1 MSALN
6 MTTFKNRL
14 YSFSP
19 SAHLDPLMKSME
31 AKSRT
36 GFGWKARVLN
46 FAVLGLDFSGFFLN
60 ALATPALI
68 AVQPLSMAAYGA
80 AWAGNRVI
88 CASKIDKPEG
98 AYRRKLSRGLQQIMR
113 ALPNPQ
119 NLGKVVLNV
128 VKFAT
133 AFFASLCVGFVSLK
147 ASLWIHHRLGLICLP
162 RLAKKDREESIL
174 KTAQKRE
181 GRSLVH
187 AFQAQSALNKTH
199 IQKKL
204 RKDFLLKE
212 GLLPKAIEEATNK
225 KRVTA
230 KIQIQAQLGREFNP
244 QEWQQMQDFFWRKLS
259 DPFTFSQKSPHEFQE
274 LLKNPPSEITTFL
287 NKYFKWKIDGAS
299 PQVLKQPFAFKST
312 KHYEEY
318 LLKYYEWN
326 LTPEEALK
334 YAKAIELNQEQRHR
348 LEKSVQDEMH
358 KKIARIHQHGI
369 KKELQSEAFFQRL
382 MGLMKPEMTFEQK
395 NTVEKRLK
403 KIMALENSFL
413 KTFRK
418 NKELT
423 DQQIHDLMKSVSGS
437 FSKEELEALHAFAK
451 ACSHQVEQTDLK
463 TERELKKR
471 LESSKNSQFLYPHSH
486 YYQLKKKVLQHLVL
500 MTPQDLR
507 PLSPSILDLEK
518 SREKALKILLDA
530 FYIKGGDGQVLRREE
545 IETYAFRLT
554 NTQNISIDKNY
565 WLKQQSE
572 PLEDVKTK
580 YAWTSVTLRFSKKD
594 PDVPEKIIFSKPAS
608 KGNNP
613 YTPLQEYFNKKI
625 GKPQHEWSWN
635 ELEQE
640 SKKRQKV
647 FLDAAKNSHLNRERR
662 QNTYLFDQICPVRIQ
677 GVYGQV
683 AEQQA
688 KHFSVQE
695 EKDNRLWQSV
705 MQSYEDLQDENEKL
719 LTRIKELESQKQALK
734 N

>member
-1 MSALN
+1 MPPLN
-6 MTTFKNRL
+6 RLPFKNRL

-19 SAHLDPLMKSME
+19 SVHLDSVMKSME
-31 AKSRT
+31 NKSRS

-46 FAVLGLDFSGFFLN
+46 FAVLGLDLSGFFLN
-60 ALATPALI
+60 VVATPTLLA
-68 AVQPLSMAAYGA
+68 AQPLSMATYGTTWA
-80 AWAGNRVI
+80 ANRII
-88 CASKIDKPEG
+88 CTSKIDKPQG
-98 AYRRKLSRGLQQIMR
+98 AYRRKLSRLLQQIMR

-119 NLGKVVLNV
+119 NLGRVVLNI

-133 AFFASLCVGFVSLK
+133 AFFASLCVGFISFK
-147 ASLWIHHRLGLICLP
+147 ASLWIHHRLGLICSP
-162 RLAKKDREESIL
+162 ELAKKDREESIL
-174 KTAQKRE
+174 KNAQKRE
-181 GRSLVH
+181 GRSLM
-187 AFQAQSALNKTH
+187 QACRAQAVLNAAH
-199 IQKKL
+199 IEKKL
-204 RKDFLLKE
+204 RKDLWVKE
-212 GLLPKAIEEATNK
+212 GLLSRAIDEATQK
-225 KRVTA
+225 KRAMA
-230 KIQIQAQLGREFNP
+230 KIHIQAQLGREFNS
-244 QEWQQMQDFFWRKLS
+244 QEWQQIQDFFWKKLS
-259 DPFTFSQKSPHEFQE
+259 DPFTFSQKSSHDFQE

-287 NKYFKWKIDGAS
+287 NKYFKWKSDDPS
-299 PQVLKQPFAFKST
+299 PQVLMQPFAYKST

-334 YAKAIELNQEQRHR
+334 CAKAIELNQEQRRH
-348 LEKSVQDEMH
+348 LEKSVQEEMR
-358 KKIARIHQHGI
+358 KKIARIHQHSI
-369 KKELQSEAFFQRL
+369 KKEMQSEEFFQRL
-382 MGLMKPEMTFEQK
+382 TCLMKPEMTFEQK
-395 NTVEKRLK
+395 NTAEKRLK
-403 KIMALENSFL
+403 KIIALENSFL

-423 DQQIHDLMKSVSGS
+423 DQQIHELMKSVSVA
-437 FSKEELEALHAFAK
+437 FSQEELEALHAFAK
-451 ACSHQVEQTDLK
+451 ACSYQVEQTDLK
-463 TERELKKR
+463 RERELKKR
-471 LESSKNSQFLYPHSH
+471 LENSKNSLFLFPHSH

-500 MTPQDLR
+500 MTSQDLR
-507 PLSPSILDLEK
+507 PLSPSLLDLEK

-530 FYIKGGDGQVLRREE
+530 FYVKGGDGQVMRREE
-545 IETYAFRLT
+545 IEMYAFRLT
-554 NTQNISIDKNY
+554 NTQNIPIDKNY

-572 PLEDVKTK
+572 PLEGVKTK
-580 YAWTSVTLRFSKKD
+580 YAWASVTLRFSKKD
-594 PDVPEKIIFSKPAS
+594 PNVPEKIIFSKPAS
-608 KGNNP
+608 KRNNP

-635 ELEQE
+635 ELEQA

-647 FLDAAKNSHLNRERR
+647 FLDAAKNSQVYRERR

-705 MQSYEDLQDENEKL
+705 MQSYLDLQDEKEKL
-719 LTRIKELESQKQALK
+719 LTRIAQLESENQAPK

>member
-1 MSALN
+1 
-6 MTTFKNRL
+6 
-14 YSFSP
+14 
-19 SAHLDPLMKSME
+19 
-31 AKSRT
+31 
-36 GFGWKARVLN
+36 
-46 FAVLGLDFSGFFLN
+46 
-60 ALATPALI
+60 
-68 AVQPLSMAAYGA
+68 
-80 AWAGNRVI
+80 
-88 CASKIDKPEG
+88 
-98 AYRRKLSRGLQQIMR
+98 
-113 ALPNPQ
+113 
-119 NLGKVVLNV
+119 
-128 VKFAT
+128 
-133 AFFASLCVGFVSLK
+133 
-147 ASLWIHHRLGLICLP
+147 
-162 RLAKKDREESIL
+162 
-174 KTAQKRE
+174 
-181 GRSLVH
+181 
-187 AFQAQSALNKTH
+187 
-199 IQKKL
+199 
-204 RKDFLLKE
+204 
-212 GLLPKAIEEATNK
+212 
-225 KRVTA
+225 
-230 KIQIQAQLGREFNP
+230 
-244 QEWQQMQDFFWRKLS
+244 
-259 DPFTFSQKSPHEFQE
+259 
-274 LLKNPPSEITTFL
+274 
-287 NKYFKWKIDGAS
+287 
-299 PQVLKQPFAFKST
+299 
-312 KHYEEY
+312 
-318 LLKYYEWN
+318 
-326 LTPEEALK
+326 
-334 YAKAIELNQEQRHR
+334 
-348 LEKSVQDEMH
+348 
-358 KKIARIHQHGI
+358 
-369 KKELQSEAFFQRL
+369 
-382 MGLMKPEMTFEQK
+382 
-395 NTVEKRLK
+395 
-403 KIMALENSFL
+403 
-413 KTFRK
+413 
-418 NKELT
+418 
-423 DQQIHDLMKSVSGS
+423 
-437 FSKEELEALHAFAK
+437 
-451 ACSHQVEQTDLK
+451 
-463 TERELKKR
+463 
-471 LESSKNSQFLYPHSH
+471 
-486 YYQLKKKVLQHLVL
+486 